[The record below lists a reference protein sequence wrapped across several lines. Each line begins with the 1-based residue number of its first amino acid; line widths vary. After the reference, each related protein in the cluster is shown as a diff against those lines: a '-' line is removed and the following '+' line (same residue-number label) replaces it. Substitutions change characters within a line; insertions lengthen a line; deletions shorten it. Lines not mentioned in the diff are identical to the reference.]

1 MAAARN
7 KTRNVRHIDH
17 EVRAACI
24 GNLAEFLKID
34 RARVCTCAG
43 NDELRFKFARLLH
56 ELIVIDAVRNGV
68 NAVSRKIIVGAG
80 HVDRRTVGQMAALC
94 KVHAEHGIAR
104 LKQREIYGKV
114 RLCAGVRLHIGML
127 CAEQTASTLTGDVFH
142 NVYICTAAVIA
153 VTRVALSIFV
163 CEYRAHRSHNGRRHN
178 VFGSN
183 QLQIAALAFEFQLH
197 RFADLGVCGF
207 NKTDRVQKI
216 TVHTSSF
223 PSKNNMLCGLC
234 AAVLHKLYPIPFKMA
249 IDDLQA
255 HNGWRKAI
263 TYVPDS

>member
-1 MAAARN
+1 MRCCGDDISIRHRVHVAAARN

-43 NDELRFKFARLLH
+43 DDELRFKFARLLH

-68 NAVSRKIIVGAG
+68 NAVSCKIIVGAG

-234 AAVLHKLYPIPFKMA
+234 AAVLH
-249 IDDLQA
+249 
-255 HNGWRKAI
+255 
-263 TYVPDS
+263 